1 MEEDELEESV
11 TAGRTSVPG
20 EEGRES
26 TPEREDVGRLDVDT
40 GYRNPLPQS
49 VRILDCRNAN
59 VQMITSTQTVPR
71 GLDYHGEPEQQLQ
84 RLFLDCGVQ
93 PEKVGPPEDLANL
106 RFKSSRT
113 ICQSIPSQP
122 SWSIGSL
129 PKSISFDTLSTKS
142 CLGSRSK
149 QSTNMAISTTPPS
162 WPFL

>member
-49 VRILDCRNAN
+49 VRILDCRNADS
-59 VQMITSTQTVPR
+59 QMITSTQTVPR

-93 PEKVGPPEDLANL
+93 PEKVGSLANL
-106 RFKSSRT
+106 ADLRFESSRT
-113 ICQSIPSQP
+113 ICQNIPSLP
-122 SWSIGSL
+122 S
-129 PKSISFDTLSTKS
+129 
-142 CLGSRSK
+142 
-149 QSTNMAISTTPPS
+149 
-162 WPFL
+162 